1 MAGGQY
7 LDPYSW
13 DEGCDKHTENIA
25 IICQQDADCFGKPVE
40 NIVQDARKD
49 VVDYGE
55 SIDFRETKD
64 GLQLFEQSVWSPPEE
79 LRDAQC
85 QLLTHSLW
93 IVDPETLLEKELRV
107 GFRQQFSGLP
117 DETAVFTWID
127 NQPNNPTEL
136 RAEIET
142 QFLNV
147 RIADTLSDI
156 ESWIS
161 GYLSFRV
168 NPNGSEPTVIE
179 WSNEAAD
186 EIDSIING

>member
-7 LDPYSW
+7 LDPYSR
-13 DEGCDKHTENIA
+13 DEGCDEHTENIV
-25 IICQQDADCFGKPVE
+25 IIRQQDADCFGKPVE
-40 NIVQDARKD
+40 SIVQEACKD

-55 SIDFRETKD
+55 SIDSRETKD
-64 GLQLFEQSVWSPPEE
+64 GLRLFKQSVWSQPEE
-79 LRDAQC
+79 SRDAQC

-93 IVDPETLLEKELRV
+93 IVDPETLLERELRV

-127 NQPNNPTEL
+127 NQPNNPNEL

-161 GYLSFRV
+161 GYLGFSV

-186 EIDSIING
+186 EIERIING